1 MSKVKPINPNEIASK
16 KVEEIPDEVIAT
28 FNKLIAMKFSQGS
41 ALIKQEDIMIS
52 LQEQGF
58 KREEIFHNGWLNIE
72 EIYEDAGW
80 EVHYDKPAYNES
92 YPASFTFS
100 KRGKQG

>member
-1 MSKVKPINPNEIASK
+1 MSKVKPISPNEIASK

-28 FNKLIAMKFSQGS
+28 FNRLIAMKFNQGS
-41 ALIKQEDIMIS
+41 ATVKQEDVLIS

-58 KREEIFHNGWLNIE
+58 NKLEILHDGWLNVE
-72 EIYEDAGW
+72 EIYEEAGW

-92 YPASFTFS
+92 YPATFTFT
-100 KRGKQG
+100 KKGK